1 MPVESHSL
9 QTPRTAR
16 YFTQRG
22 EGPVRRIWM
31 LLHGHAMLAERFL
44 SHLAPMAAPGTLLV
58 APEALSRFYLGTRL
72 DGGHDQQV
80 GATWMTRESRES
92 EITDTVG
99 YLDRLMREVVPP
111 EYPECPLGV
120 LGFSQGVAT
129 AGRWLVRGAPRPRML
144 ALWGAPLP
152 SDVTPALLAER
163 MPSAESWLIAGS
175 DDPIVPAG
183 TLEANGRRLN
193 ECGIVTEVRRFSGGH
208 LLHAATA
215 RALAEHFTL
224 RTP

>member
-1 MPVESHSL
+1 MAKAHSL
-9 QTPRTAR
+9 QTLRTAR

-22 EGPVRRIWM
+22 EEPVRRIWIV
-31 LLHGHAMLAERFL
+31 LHGHAMLAERFL
-44 SHLAPMAAPGTLLV
+44 SHLTAMTAPGTLLV
-58 APEALSRFYLGTRL
+58 APEALSRFYLGTRP

-80 GATWMTRESRES
+80 GATWMTREERES
-92 EITDTVG
+92 EIADMVG
-99 YLDRLMREVVPP
+99 YLDRLLGQVVPA
-111 EYPECPLGV
+111 EYPGCPLGI

-129 AGRWLVRGAPRPRML
+129 AGRWLVRGSPRPAML

-152 SDVTPALLAER
+152 ADVTPALMAPRLGAA
-163 MPSAESWLIAGS
+163 PTWLIGGQ

-183 TLEANGRRLN
+183 TLEDKARQLH
-193 ECGIVTEVRRFSGGH
+193 ESGIDTEVRRFPGGH

-215 RALAEHFTL
+215 RALAEHFAL